1 MSDAQDQSLVAAHPR
16 RSAWVSANAG
26 SGKTHTL
33 ANRVSRLLLDG
44 ARPERILCLTYT
56 KAAAAEMQDRLFKQ
70 LGRWSMLDDETLFQ
84 EIRAVGGEE
93 LDKLELRKARRLFAQ
108 ALETPGGLKI
118 QTIHSF
124 CQHLLARF
132 PLEAGIPPSFD
143 VLDEQTA
150 RELIAE
156 ARNRVLERAGTGDG
170 GELAKAVAYL
180 VTHTSESRLHD
191 ILSNAL
197 GKDRAALEK
206 FLEGL
211 AEDGQTLSA
220 ALRLAHEADPVDGYP
235 EIAEKFCREVHGEA
249 DQLRQTI
256 AWLASGK
263 GKADAERAAD
273 LQRFLERPPGPTAY
287 DSLREAFLT
296 SEKGELYSSL
306 ATKAL
311 QTVRPDLFAYLQD
324 LAQRLR
330 DTDERCRAA
339 HAAALA
345 ESALTIAQA
354 VLGQYAIEKRAR
366 AMLDYD
372 DLIAETLSLL
382 DRKEAAAWVLYKL
395 DGGLDH
401 VLIDEAQ
408 DTSPVQWKIVRKLS
422 EEFFAGEGDGR
433 LRTIFAVGDEKQ
445 SIFSFQGADP
455 AEFAVNRHYFE
466 DHARRAERAFAD
478 VRLSKSRRSAPEI
491 LAFVDEVFSDETARN
506 GLTSEDESVG
516 HEAFRTAAKGRVE
529 FWPAIKDNTPP
540 KPESWLVPIDLETP
554 ESPVVQLAEKIA
566 SEIKTWIDGRTK
578 LPGHDAPIRAGD
590 IMILMPRREPFAS
603 EIIRHLKNRNIPVAG
618 ADRLKILNQIAVMD
632 LMALGRFAL
641 LPEDDLN
648 LAALLRSPLIDVRE
662 DDLFKL
668 AHARNGTLWSAL
680 LQRENE
686 PPFDSAAAFLRDVL
700 ARADFSPPYE
710 FYARFLGRDGLR
722 TRLLARLGAEADD
735 AIHEFLA
742 LALEYEA
749 LSTPSLQG
757 FLHWIEKGDAEIKR
771 DMDRGRNEVR
781 VMTVHGAKGLEADIV
796 ILPDTTTLPD
806 GPGRRGELLYT
817 DAGVIYPLAKKRAS
831 EAVKRAKAEA
841 EARVHREHR
850 RLLYVALTRAKDRL
864 IVCGFENQRAQRDGT
879 WYRHAE
885 RAATA
890 KGTPYMEGEEQR
902 IAVGSANFEPVEPR
916 KFPDAVGTVLPNWV
930 RQPATNERE
939 APRIIRPSEAI
950 GLEEPAAPTP
960 SIQNT
965 ERFRRGVLVHALLA
979 HLPELAAEKR
989 EAAGLRYL
997 AARGVSGDEAAALLR
1012 ETLAVIVHEDFAPA
1026 FGPTARAEAAIVAE
1040 LPELGEHA
1048 RVTGRLDRLA
1058 VSDTEVLVIDFKTN
1072 RPPPERAEDV
1082 SSLYLAQMALY
1093 RAALQKT
1100 FPQRRIACALVWTQ
1114 GPTLMRLPDALLDS
1128 EILKIQ
1134 RRLQAS

>member
-1 MSDAQDQSLVAAHPR
+1 MSDTPDQSIVAADPR

-93 LDKLELRKARRLFAQ
+93 LDKLALRKSRRLFAQ

-156 ARNRVLERAGTGDG
+156 ARNRVLERAGSGDD

-180 VTHTSESRLHD
+180 VTHTSEARLHD
-191 ILSNAL
+191 ILNNAL

-220 ALRLAHEADPVDGYP
+220 ALRRAHEADPEDDYFQ
-235 EIAEKFCREVHGEA
+235 IAEKFCREVRGEETE
-249 DQLRQTI
+249 LRNAI

-263 GKADAERAAD
+263 GRDSDRAQQ
-273 LQRFLERPPGPTAY
+273 LQRFLERAPGTAAY
-287 DSLREAFLT
+287 DCLREAFLT
-296 SEKGELYSSL
+296 GEGELYAQL
-306 ATKAL
+306 AAKAL
-311 QTVRPDLFAYLQD
+311 QTARPDLFAYIQA
-324 LAQRLR
+324 LAARLR
-330 DTDERCRAA
+330 ETDDRCRAA

-345 ESALTIAQA
+345 ESALVIAQA
-354 VLGQYAIEKRAR
+354 VLNRFAAEKRSR
-366 AMLDYD
+366 AVLDYD

-382 DRKEAAAWVLYKL
+382 ERKEAAAWVLYKL

-401 VLIDEAQ
+401 ILIDEAQ

-466 DHARRAERAFAD
+466 DHARLAERAFAD

-491 LAFVDEVFSDETARN
+491 LAFVDEVFSDETARD

-516 HEAFRTAAKGRVE
+516 HEAFRTTAKGRVE

-540 KPESWLVPIDLETP
+540 KPESWLVPVDVETP
-554 ESPVVQLAEKIA
+554 ESPVVQLAQKIA
-566 SEIKTWIDGRTK
+566 SEIKTWIDGKTK

-603 EIIRHLKNRNIPVAG
+603 EIIRHLKDRNIPVAG

-648 LAALLRSPLIDVRE
+648 LAALLRSPLLDLSE
-662 DDLFKL
+662 TDLFEL
-668 AHARNGTLWSAL
+668 AHARSGTLWGAL
-680 LQRENE
+680 LQRDSEA
-686 PPFDSAAAFLRDVL
+686 PFESAATFLREVL

-710 FYARFLGRDGLR
+710 FYARFLGQDGLR

-749 LSTPSLQG
+749 LNTPSLQG

-771 DMDRGRNEVR
+771 DMDRGRDEVR

-841 EARVHREHR
+841 EARTHREHR

-885 RAATA
+885 RAMA
-890 KGTPYMEGEEQR
+890 KGTPYTVGEEQR
-902 IAVGSANFEPVEPR
+902 IALGSANFESVEPR
-916 KFPDAVGTVLPNWV
+916 KSAAATGTMVPDWV
-930 RQPATNERE
+930 RQPAPNERE
-939 APRIIRPSEAI
+939 TPHIIRPSEAL
-950 GLEEPAAPTP
+950 GLEEPAAPSPSTITP
-960 SIQNT
+960 
-965 ERFRRGVLVHALLA
+965 ERFRRGILVHALLA
-979 HLPELAAEKR
+979 HLPELASENR

-1012 ETLAVIVHEDFAPA
+1012 ETLAVITHDDFAPA
-1026 FGPTARAEAAIVAE
+1026 FGATSRAETAIVAE
-1040 LPELGEHA
+1040 LPELGENA
-1048 RVTGRLDRLA
+1048 RVTGRLDRIAVTDEEVLA
-1058 VSDTEVLVIDFKTN
+1058 VDFKTN
-1072 RPPPERAEDV
+1072 RPPPSRAEDV
-1082 SSLYLAQMALY
+1082 SPLYLTQMALY
-1093 RAALQKT
+1093 RVALQKV
-1100 FPQRRIACALVWTQ
+1100 FPGRRIGCALVWTQ
-1114 GPTLMRLPDALLDS
+1114 GPTLMRLPDALLDG

-1134 RRLQAS
+1134 SRLRAS